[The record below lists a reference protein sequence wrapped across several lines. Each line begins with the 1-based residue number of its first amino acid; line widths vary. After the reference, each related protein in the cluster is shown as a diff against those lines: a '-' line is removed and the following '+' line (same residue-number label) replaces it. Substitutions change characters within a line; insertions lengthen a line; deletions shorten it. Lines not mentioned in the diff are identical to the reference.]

1 MTTEDKA
8 VLLTTGNAA
17 GVLGVSNKTLRRYR
31 DIEGGFLIQD
41 KEWFYG
47 AFDNSPIRWDINK
60 CKEALSKRR
69 KGFSKYQGLSISQ
82 KNLGGSKKKMI
93 QKERH
98 LHIVQMLKK
107 LNPIPI
113 AGCKDLEIQLKVQ
126 N

>member
-47 AFDNSPIRWDINK
+47 AFDNSPIRWDINR

-69 KGFSKYQGLSISQ
+69 KGFSKYQDFQLA
-82 KNLGGSKKKMI
+82 KKI
-93 QKERH
+93 LEDQR
-98 LHIVQMLKK
+98 KK
-107 LNPIPI
+107 
-113 AGCKDLEIQLKVQ
+113 
-126 N
+126 